1 MGLPRMH
8 PPSFPTVVKP
18 AGNLKLFWISWHLA
32 HLIPQSSEVQVKEKY
47 GERSG
52 TFSDNSYLHCTKQE
66 LLFYCR
72 FCSLRF
78 KSSFSSIMACS
89 VFCTEIQPPFPF
101 TCKPAPM
108 HCITRKYTF
117 PTVLRENGTTC
128 VINQENT
135 RVYFTADN
143 SSAITACKTRTI
155 NLLLQSVRFS
165 FPPPPYIPTALVPLT
180 QAAILNQE

>member
-1 MGLPRMH
+1 MGRGQAPFQITPISTVPNRNCCFTVAFAVYVLNLP
-8 PPSFPTVVKP
+8 S
-18 AGNLKLFWISWHLA
+18 AL
-32 HLIPQSSEVQVKEKY
+32 
-47 GERSG
+47 
-52 TFSDNSYLHCTKQE
+52 
-66 LLFYCR
+66 
-72 FCSLRF
+72 
-78 KSSFSSIMACS
+78 S

-165 FPPPPYIPTALVPLT
+165 FPPPPYVLTALVPLT